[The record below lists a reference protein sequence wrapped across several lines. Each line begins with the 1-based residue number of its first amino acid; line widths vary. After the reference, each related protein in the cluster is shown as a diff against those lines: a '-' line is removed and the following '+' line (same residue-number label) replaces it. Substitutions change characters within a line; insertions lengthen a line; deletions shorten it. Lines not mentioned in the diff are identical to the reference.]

1 MAMFN
6 FKRFSHVDDLK
17 AVRPNFLVNFLA
29 PYSAYFAAKGITLPQ
44 KGLPGGFEYEAM
56 ASLFVSTDDRPQ
68 DRSS

>member
-1 MAMFN
+1 MATLN

-17 AVRPNFLVNFLA
+17 AVHLDSLIRFLEPHA
-29 PYSAYFAAKGITLPQ
+29 AYFAAKGFILPSE
-44 KGLPGGFEYEAM
+44 GSPGGFEYEAM